1 MNSQSITL
9 SMRHDDEY
17 VRRWS
22 PLIVSLLFIA
32 LLAVVGL
39 LAACATVDAMST
51 PYIGAP
57 HPPPTDPARVEILRV
72 PPTQAHDGLG
82 EVVVDAS
89 TEPAP
94 PITQIEDR
102 LKAEAAK
109 LGADA
114 VVIVSDQ
121 IQPTGVYVTGYGYG
135 RSVDPVIGRRV
146 VGVAIKYRT

>member
-1 MNSQSITL
+1 MHPHPRLQRPRDL
-9 SMRHDDEY
+9 LAGWLPE
-17 VRRWS
+17 
-22 PLIVSLLFIA
+22 SLLIA
-32 LLAVVGL
+32 LVLAFLVAMLV
-39 LAACATVDAMST
+39 ACATVDAMST

-57 HPPPTDPARVEILRV
+57 HPPPTDPTRVEILRA

-94 PITQIEDR
+94 PIVQIEDR
-102 LKAEAAK
+102 LKTEAAK

-114 VVIVSDQ
+114 IVIVLDQ
-121 IQPTGVYVTGYGYG
+121 IQPTGVYVTNGYWG